1 MLRFL
6 GISFLVLV
14 GCAVM
19 FVIWASQQDRSARR
33 YVSSAVPAI
42 FNEWDVEALNQRAS
56 DDLKKEPQYHS
67 AVPRMFLGLK
77 HTLGPL
83 KSAEEPQ
90 GSAGYNWGSDAPVQG
105 AYGDYLIRVRFER
118 GEAEVR
124 LIVVRER
131 GAWKVRGF
139 NVGAP
144 VPLRP
149 RNDVQTTAA

>member
-1 MLRFL
+1 VRTNTRFVL
-6 GISFLVLV
+6 ISAAGLIVAACS
-14 GCAVM
+14 GKKTAM
-19 FVIWASQQDRSARR
+19 
-33 YVSSAVPAI
+33 
-42 FNEWDVEALNQRAS
+42 S

-149 RNDVQTTAA
+149 RNDVQPTAA